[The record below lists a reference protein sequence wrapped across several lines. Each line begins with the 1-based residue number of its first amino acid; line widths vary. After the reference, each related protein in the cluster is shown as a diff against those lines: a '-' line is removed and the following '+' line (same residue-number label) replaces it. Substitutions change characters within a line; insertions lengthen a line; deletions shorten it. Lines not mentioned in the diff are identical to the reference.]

1 MKFINFAIVRFSIF
15 LTIGIL
21 SAHFYPV
28 TTFLLPYLLAL
39 LFVFVLFWFW
49 ARKRIFQSV
58 ELGIATYVCF
68 FFIGYVS
75 YQMRLPMFQSNHYT
89 HITTSDIPEMLQLKI
104 TETLK
109 DDNFNH
115 KYLAEIYE
123 VNGNNSKGKVLVNV
137 SKDSIESRFLVDDLI
152 LVYST
157 ISEIPKPLNPHQF
170 DYSKYM
176 KSLGVYG
183 QLHISRK
190 EIIKH
195 QIGAPT
201 LRGFAQNRRARIIEK
216 LQKTKLETDERAI
229 IQALVLGEKK
239 DIDKNL
245 YEKYAA
251 AGAVHI
257 LAVSGLHVSIIYF
270 ILSFLLKPLSR
281 FKYGSLI
288 QVISIVLSL
297 WGFALLS
304 GLSPSVTRAVT
315 MFSFFALAE
324 VLNRDTNAI
333 NTLFLSYFTLLVI
346 NPFLLFQVGFQLSY
360 LAVFF
365 IIWLLPIFQNI
376 GYSKYKVVRKVWT
389 LIAVT
394 ICAQIGVLPLSLF
407 YFNQFPGLFL
417 LTNIVILPF
426 LSILMCGGILI
437 VILASFDFLPNW
449 LAESYNYLIEQ
460 LNWFINW
467 IATQEHFLLGDIH
480 FSTLKTISAYL
491 TIIAFALYLKKL
503 TYPRL
508 ITSLVTIALLISV
521 YIYDENRYS
530 RSQLL
535 VFQKNRQTLLAYQNG
550 KDLSIFKNDST
561 ENLSHDYPIKAFKT
575 KQNITSF
582 SEKTLPFIFKY
593 NDKKILIIDSLG
605 VYPKHENIHT
615 IILSNSPKINL
626 NRLIDSINPSQIIA
640 DGSNYHSY
648 VDRWEETCKLKKLPF
663 SHTAKQGAFL
673 LE

>member
-28 TTFLLPYLLAL
+28 TTFLLPYLLAFL
-39 LFVFVLFWFW
+39 LVFVLFWFW

-58 ELGIATYVCF
+58 ELGIVTYLCF
-68 FFIGYVS
+68 FAIGYVS

-480 FSTLKTISAYL
+480 FSKLKTISAYL
-491 TIIAFALYLKKL
+491 TIIAFVLCLKKL

-530 RSQLL
+530 RSQLV

-550 KDLSIFKNDST
+550 KDLSIFKSDST

>member
-28 TTFLLPYLLAL
+28 TTFLLPYLIAFL
-39 LFVFVLFWFW
+39 LVFVLFWFW

-58 ELGIATYVCF
+58 ELGIVTYLCF
-68 FFIGYVS
+68 FAIGYVS

-104 TETLK
+104 TETLN

-123 VNGNNSKGKVLVNV
+123 VNGNNSKGKILVNV

-157 ISEIPKPLNPHQF
+157 ISDIPKPLNPHQF

-281 FKYGSLI
+281 FKDGSLI

-530 RSQLL
+530 RSQLV

-550 KDLSIFKNDST
+550 KDLSVFKSDST

-575 KQNITSF
+575 KQNITSY
-582 SEKTLPFIFKY
+582 SEKTLPSVFKY
-593 NDKKILIIDSLG
+593 KDKKILIIDSLG

>member
-58 ELGIATYVCF
+58 ELGIVTYLCF
-68 FFIGYVS
+68 FAIGYVS

-550 KDLSIFKNDST
+550 KDLSVFKSDST

>member
-21 SAHFYPV
+21 SAHFYPI

-39 LFVFVLFWFW
+39 IFVFVLFWFR
-49 ARKRIFQSV
+49 ARKQLFQTV
-58 ELGIATYVCF
+58 ELGIVTYLCF
-68 FFIGYVS
+68 FAIGYVS
-75 YQMRLPMFQSNHYT
+75 YQMRLPMFQSNHYS
-89 HITTSDIPEMLQLKI
+89 HNSTTDTPETLQLKI

-123 VNGNNSKGKVLVNV
+123 VNGKHSKGNVLVNV
-137 SKDSIESRFLVDDLI
+137 SKDSIENRFLVDDLI

-157 ISEIPKPLNPHQF
+157 ISNIPKSLNPHQF
-170 DYSKYM
+170 EYSKYM

-183 QLHISRK
+183 QLHISKK

-195 QIGAPT
+195 QIGAST

-216 LQKTKLETDERAI
+216 LKKTKLETDERAI
-229 IQALVLGEKK
+229 MQALVLGEKK

-270 ILSFLLKPLSR
+270 ILSFVLKPLSR

-288 QVISIVLSL
+288 QVIAIVLSL

-324 VLNRDTNAI
+324 VLNRDTNAV
-333 NTLFLSYFTLLVI
+333 NTLFLSYFTLLVF

-365 IIWLLPIFQNI
+365 IIWLLPVFQNI
-376 GYSKYKVVRKVWT
+376 GYSKNKVIRKVWT

-417 LTNIVILPF
+417 LTNIIILPF

-449 LAESYNYLIEQ
+449 LAESYNYLIEK

-480 FSTLKTISAYL
+480 FSTLKTLSAYMV
-491 TIIAFALYLKKL
+491 IIAFTLYLKKL
-503 TYPRL
+503 SYPRL
-508 ITSLVTIALLISV
+508 IASLATVVLLISV

-530 RSQLL
+530 RSQLV

-550 KDLSIFKNDST
+550 KDLSIFKSDST
-561 ENLSHDYPIKAFKT
+561 ESLSHNYPIRGFKT
-575 KQNITSF
+575 KLNITSY
-582 SEKTLPFIFKY
+582 SEKTLPSIFKY
-593 NDKKILIIDSLG
+593 KDKKILIVDSLG
-605 VYPKHENIHT
+605 VYPSHKNIHT

-640 DGSNYHSY
+640 DGSNYYSY
-648 VDRWEETCKLKKLPF
+648 VDRWEQTCKLKKLPF